1 MMASGPSVALDDL
14 DLLRTGSLDSGANT
28 LLDPSAC
35 SDTLS
40 FESFRHDSGSG
51 EGALVA
57 LRDGDGER
65 LCPPSSEID
74 VDRACA
80 LADRPHLTFRHGET
94 AALGC
99 ELRPAIGRDDDIVR
113 FAPQA
118 KLGRPRRPFLR
129 PKLFRAGRPP
139 PTWAETRANPLA
151 NISCATEWDARS
163 SMT

>member
-14 DLLRTGSLDSGANT
+14 DLLRTGSLDSGATT

-65 LCPPSSEID
+65 LCPPSSEIA
-74 VDRACA
+74 RAARSCA
-80 LADRPHLTFRHGET
+80 QSSSA
-94 AALGC
+94 
-99 ELRPAIGRDDDIVR
+99 
-113 FAPQA
+113 Q
-118 KLGRPRRPFLR
+118 
-129 PKLFRAGRPP
+129 GRPP